1 MVPWLGSL
9 SDVRLR
15 SAPPSGQGPCSTL
28 NESALVVT
36 ESPAPTL
43 ALYRKHRPA
52 AFDDLVGQSAVVDG
66 LTAALRTGR
75 TVHAYLFSGPR
86 GTGKTS
92 AARILAKCLN
102 CERGGPRPDPCGK
115 CASCVAISQGTSFD
129 VIEIDAAS
137 NSRVEETREL
147 LKGVDVVPAYSRMKV
162 YIVDEIHMM
171 SPSAFNALLKTLEEP
186 PAHAVFI
193 LATTEPH
200 KVPATILSRCQ
211 RYEFRRMAPET
222 IGLRLKDVAA
232 REKIRISADAITRLA
247 FLADGAL
254 RDALVLLEQA
264 RGFAGDGAI
273 DDAALDRAFGASH
286 KETVSAIVDAIVA
299 GDASAA
305 LEQVAAAAAAGI
317 DPTWLTRELLRRFR
331 LVLLA
336 QHSPGTLAFE
346 TPPDDA
352 KAVTALARRV
362 EISRVYAALKY
373 LSEALADKFSTQSR
387 IDLELA
393 LVRIILPG
401 EESGLREIL
410 ERLRALESRS
420 EGASGP
426 SQSPPSGAD
435 AQPPRA
441 RQTARPAGASAA
453 KTPASLSVAK
463 LEGMWPMILSEIRAS
478 SNMLF
483 GVLQHSTIADV
494 AGTDVTLTAQNKFA
508 RDHASDP
515 PMLKLIADAI
525 AKHAGVEPNVRIV
538 VGKSAMLAHA
548 ADPFAPASEL
558 DLI

>member
-1 MVPWLGSL
+1 VTET
-9 SDVRLR
+9 
-15 SAPPSGQGPCSTL
+15 A
-28 NESALVVT
+28 VVAT
-36 ESPAPTL
+36 ESPTHAL

-52 AFDDLVGQSAVVDG
+52 AFDDLVGQSSVVDG

-115 CASCVAISQGTSFD
+115 CASCVAIAEGTSFD

-162 YIVDEIHMM
+162 YIVDEVHMM
-171 SPSAFNALLKTLEEP
+171 SASAFNALLKTLEEP

-222 IGLRLKDVAA
+222 IGLRLKEVAA

-264 RGFAGDGAI
+264 RGFAGEGQI

-286 KETVSAIVDAIVA
+286 RETVSAIVAAIA
-299 GDASAA
+299 ESDASEA

-336 QHSPGTLAFE
+336 QHSPGTLALE

-352 KAVTALARRV
+352 QAVTALARRL
-362 EISRVYAALKY
+362 ESPRVYAALKH
-373 LSEALADKFSTQSR
+373 LSAALENRFSTQPR

-393 LVRIILPG
+393 LVRIIMPG
-401 EESGLREIL
+401 EESGLRDIL
-410 ERLRALESRS
+410 ERLRALESRA
-420 EGASGP
+420 EGANGVSA
-426 SQSPPSGAD
+426 SPPAGAEID
-435 AQPPRA
+435 RPRA
-441 RQTARPAGASAA
+441 AKTARPASAGSA
-453 KTPASLSVAK
+453 KTP
-463 LEGMWPMILSEIRAS
+463 
-478 SNMLF
+478 
-483 GVLQHSTIADV
+483 
-494 AGTDVTLTAQNKFA
+494 
-508 RDHASDP
+508 
-515 PMLKLIADAI
+515 
-525 AKHAGVEPNVRIV
+525 
-538 VGKSAMLAHA
+538 
-548 ADPFAPASEL
+548 
-558 DLI
+558 

>member
-1 MVPWLGSL
+1 MGV
-9 SDVRLR
+9 
-15 SAPPSGQGPCSTL
+15 QGPCS
-28 NESALVVT
+28 AVT
-36 ESPAPTL
+36 ESGVVATESPEHSL

-52 AFDDLVGQSAVVDG
+52 AFDDLVGQPAVVDG

-115 CASCVAISQGTSFD
+115 CASCVAIAQGTSFD

-147 LKGVDVVPAYSRMKV
+147 LKGVDVVPAYSRTKV
-162 YIVDEIHMM
+162 YIVDEVHMM
-171 SPSAFNALLKTLEEP
+171 SASAFNALLKTLEEP

-222 IGLRLKDVAA
+222 IGLRLKEVAA

-264 RGFAGDGAI
+264 RGFAGDGQI

-286 KETVSAIVDAIVA
+286 KETISAIVEAISTA
-299 GDASAA
+299 DASAA
-305 LEQVAAAAAAGI
+305 LQQVAAASAAGV

-336 QHSPGTLAFE
+336 QHSPATLALE
-346 TPPDDA
+346 TPPDDVQ
-352 KAVTALARRV
+352 AVTALTRRV
-362 EISRVYAALKY
+362 EPARVYAALKH
-373 LSEALADKFSTQSR
+373 LSEALSNRFSTQPR

-401 EESGLREIL
+401 EESGLRDIL
-410 ERLRALESRS
+410 ERLRALEARGD
-420 EGASGP
+420 GANGVSAA
-426 SQSPPSGAD
+426 PPAAAETD
-435 AQPPRA
+435 RPRA
-441 RQTARPAGASAA
+441 RQTSRSAAEGSA
-453 KTPASLSVAK
+453 KTPTNLSVSK

-483 GVLQHSTIADV
+483 GVLQHSTIAGV
-494 AGTDVTLTAQNKFA
+494 EGVDVTLTAQNKFA

-525 AKHAGVEPNVRIV
+525 AKHAGVQPNVRIV
-538 VGKSAMLAHA
+538 VGKSAMAAHA